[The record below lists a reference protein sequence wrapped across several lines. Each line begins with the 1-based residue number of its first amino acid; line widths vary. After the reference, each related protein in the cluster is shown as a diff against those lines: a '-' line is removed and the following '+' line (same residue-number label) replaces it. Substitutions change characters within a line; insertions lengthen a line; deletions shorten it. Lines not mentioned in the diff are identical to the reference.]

1 MIDTA
6 DRPLSGNHG
15 SDTIGNLGERVIS
28 SGIRDKYRLFYL
40 YRSRSVLLINII
52 VRLTLHRYPRV
63 MAQRTEFPQ
72 CKLPT
77 ERETVRHCKGIRRG
91 SIRHS
96 DNLLLII

>member
-6 DRPLSGNHG
+6 DRSFSGDHG
-15 SDTIGNLGERVIS
+15 SDIIGNLGERVIS
-28 SGIRDKYRLFYL
+28 PGIRDKYRLFYL
-40 YRSRSVLLINII
+40 YTSRSVLLINII
-52 VRLTLHRYPRV
+52 VRVTLHRYPRV
-63 MAQRTEFPQ
+63 MAQRTESSQ

-96 DNLLLII
+96 G